1 MSENISFRHYTQFLI
16 LLITI
21 FVAQIN
27 WCYYFCKMLTP
38 KEEAY
43 IIYWQKNRDTHK
55 QSFVQFVKG
64 MSIGLGISA
73 AIIIAIVTGW
83 FQRANM
89 VANSK
94 MSTLVFIIALS
105 LITIFMAWLYR
116 NFQWENKEQQY
127 LELLAKKK
135 RFAAKD
141 EE

>member
-1 MSENISFRHYTQFLI
+1 
-16 LLITI
+16 
-21 FVAQIN
+21 
-27 WCYYFCKMLTP
+27 MLTL
-38 KEEAY
+38 KEEEY
-43 IIYWQKNRDTHK
+43 LVYWQKNRDTHK

-73 AIIIAIVTGW
+73 AIIIVLITGW

-94 MSTLVFIIALS
+94 MSTVVFVIALL
-105 LITIFMAWLYR
+105 LITFFMAWLYR

-135 RFAAKD
+135 RLTTKD
-141 EE
+141 GNADKTDVAD

>member
-1 MSENISFRHYTQFLI
+1 
-16 LLITI
+16 
-21 FVAQIN
+21 
-27 WCYYFCKMLTP
+27 MLTL
-38 KEEAY
+38 KEEEY

-55 QSFVQFVKG
+55 QSFVQFLKG

-73 AIIIAIVTGW
+73 AIIIVIITGW

-94 MSTLVFIIALS
+94 MSSIVFIIALL
-105 LITIFMAWLYR
+105 LITVFMAWLYR

-127 LELLAKKK
+127 LELMAKKK

-141 EE
+141 ANTDANDGNTDVAD